1 MLYIYKNCD
10 LGYII
15 VGLGEIVFIMLYI
28 VGMNVLLCVVY
39 CVCVCVCGC
48 LYIWGFFFEINSVFV
63 LENCRVN
70 RCYLSNE
77 SI

>member
-1 MLYIYKNCD
+1 MLYIYENCD

-15 VGLGEIVFIMLYI
+15 VGFRRDCIYYVVYSRDE
-28 VGMNVLLCVVY
+28 CVVVCGVL
-39 CVCVCVCGC
+39 CVCVCVDV
-48 LYIWGFFFEINSVFV
+48 YIYGFFFEINSVFV

>member
-15 VGLGEIVFIMLYI
+15 VGFGRDCIYYVVYSRGE
-28 VGMNVLLCVVY
+28 CVV
-39 CVCVCVCGC
+39 VCGVLCGC
-48 LYIWGFFFEINSVFV
+48 LYIWCFFFEINSVFV

>member
-15 VGLGEIVFIMLYI
+15 VGFRRDCIYYVVYSRGE
-28 VGMNVLLCVVY
+28 CVVVCGVL
-39 CVCVCVCGC
+39 CVCVWMFIYMV
-48 LYIWGFFFEINSVFV
+48 FFEINSVFV